1 MLDTDNLIHANSQ
14 QIYSVT
20 VTEQYK
26 NMIIEIVSEHKQ
38 SKNTVQTIKMTKRP
52 NSQLI
57 QVTSSPITAFIMFCF
72 SHLWGIKII
81 KVSRIVPA
89 HSTQS
94 EQKHLSLNSLPNHLT
109 QVQILRQPPPN
120 HPFLKSL
127 EAPCGWLFPA
137 LPQVIKSTLFNYN
150 VFLMVFGWRAL
161 TNPFTR

>member
-72 SHLWGIKII
+72 SHL
-81 KVSRIVPA
+81 
-89 HSTQS
+89 
-94 EQKHLSLNSLPNHLT
+94 
-109 QVQILRQPPPN
+109 
-120 HPFLKSL
+120 
-127 EAPCGWLFPA
+127 
-137 LPQVIKSTLFNYN
+137 
-150 VFLMVFGWRAL
+150 
-161 TNPFTR
+161 